1 MSSENITSPNF
12 TSNDDFT
19 EERTI
24 QQYPNEWTFSNNLV
38 ECDNGSTMESQIIN
52 ARLFGERLSLKLQNY
67 SDYADIAFEDAN
79 REKRNQWNNE
89 INDFERLWS
98 KL

>member
-12 TSNDDFT
+12 TCNDDIT
-19 EERTI
+19 EESSI
-24 QQYPNEWTFSNNLV
+24 QQYANKRKVSNNLV

-79 REKRNQWNNE
+79 REKRNQ
-89 INDFERLWS
+89 
-98 KL
+98 